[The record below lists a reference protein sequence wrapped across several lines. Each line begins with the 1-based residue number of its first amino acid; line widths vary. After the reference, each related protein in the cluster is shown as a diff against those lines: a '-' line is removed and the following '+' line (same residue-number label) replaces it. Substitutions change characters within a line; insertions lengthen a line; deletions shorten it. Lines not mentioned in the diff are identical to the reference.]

1 MGDGKDATTQSG
13 SPIDSRRTTTSGLRF
28 VRPRATNG
36 DAAGGPTQTVRAS
49 VAVRRTA
56 VSASLVADL
65 ETSQYSPVGNLV
77 AGTLAGVTG
86 TPRVGGA
93 DPPAPLRVQPGRGD
107 RLGAAGT
114 FAP

>member
-1 MGDGKDATTQSG
+1 MGDGNDATTQSG
-13 SPIDSRRTTTSGLRF
+13 SPMESRRTTTSGLRF

-36 DAAGGPTQTVRAS
+36 DAGGGPTQTVRAS

-77 AGTLAGVTG
+77 AVTVALMTEAPGMGTTNRRA
-86 TPRVGGA
+86 R
-93 DPPAPLRVQPGRGD
+93 
-107 RLGAAGT
+107 
-114 FAP
+114 